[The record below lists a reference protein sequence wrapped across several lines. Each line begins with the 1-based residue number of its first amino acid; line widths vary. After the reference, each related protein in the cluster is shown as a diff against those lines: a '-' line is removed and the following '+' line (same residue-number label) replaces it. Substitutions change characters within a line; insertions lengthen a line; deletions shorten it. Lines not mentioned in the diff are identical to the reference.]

1 LEVGHVKRYNNR
13 KGDIRVTTKHGRI
26 EKIISAMEEAGATRT
41 ILIKARDVVVD
52 ERVRLKC
59 RVPIC
64 EAYGQNLMCP
74 PHVPPVEEFRGA
86 LAEFSDALLIQFT
99 VSLPQDPNGRKEDVF
114 AAAKRL
120 HELVNLGEKTAFEE
134 GFRFATGLI
143 GGCCRLCDECEGVK
157 PGGRCTHPF
166 KARPS
171 MEAMGIDVTATTE
184 EAGLAVPSYPI
195 DQSVTWTGLILL

>member
-1 LEVGHVKRYNNR
+1 VA
-13 KGDIRVTTKHGRI
+13 TKDGRI
-26 EKIISAMEEAGATRT
+26 KKIISAMEEAGATRT
-41 ILIKARDVVVD
+41 ILIKAKDVVVD

-64 EAYGQNLMCP
+64 GAYGQNLMCP
-74 PHVPPVEEFRGA
+74 PHVPPVEAFRSA
-86 LAEFSDALLIQFT
+86 LEKFSDAVLVQFT
-99 VSLPQDPNGRKEDVF
+99 VPLPEGSEGTKQDVF

-120 HELVNLGEKTAFEE
+120 HELVNLGEKNAFEE

-157 PGGRCTHPF
+157 PGGRCAHPF

-184 EAGLAVPSYPI
+184 KAGLEVPSYPI
-195 DQSVTWTGLILL
+195 DQSVTWTGLVLL

>member
-1 LEVGHVKRYNNR
+1 MGDMSATAKSSRINR
-13 KGDIRVTTKHGRI
+13 
-26 EKIISAMEEAGATRT
+26 IISTLDEAGATRT
-41 ILIKARDVVVD
+41 LLIKAKDVVVD
-52 ERVRLKC
+52 DRVRLKC
-59 RVPIC
+59 RIPIC

-74 PHVPPVEEFRGA
+74 PHVPPVEEFRTA
-86 LAEFSDALLIQFT
+86 LAEFSDAVLVQLT
-99 VSLPQDPNGRKEDVF
+99 ASLPKSPKDPKKDVF

-120 HELVNLGEKTAFEE
+120 HELVNLGERTAFEE

-157 PGGRCTHPF
+157 PGGRCAHPF

-184 EAGLAVPSYPI
+184 KAGMDVPSYPI

>member
-1 LEVGHVKRYNNR
+1 VDK
-13 KGDIRVTTKHGRI
+13 KDARI
-26 EKIISAMEEAGATRT
+26 KKIIAALEEAGATRT
-41 ILIKARDVVVD
+41 TLIRAKDVVVD
-52 ERVRLKC
+52 DRVRMKC
-59 RVPIC
+59 RIPIC

-74 PHVPPVEEFRGA
+74 PHV
-86 LAEFSDALLIQFT
+86 L
-99 VSLPQDPNGRKEDVF
+99 

-120 HELVNLGEKTAFEE
+120 HELVNLGERTAFEE

-157 PGGRCTHPF
+157 PGGRCAHPY

-184 EAGLAVPSYPI
+184 KAGLEVPSYPI

>member
-1 LEVGHVKRYNNR
+1 VRRIVRR
-13 KGDIRVTTKHGRI
+13 GDIEVATEDRRI
-26 EKIISAMEEAGATRT
+26 KKIIAALEETGATRT
-41 ILIKARDVVVD
+41 ILIKAKDVVVD

-59 RVPIC
+59 RIPIC
-64 EAYGQNLMCP
+64 EAYGRNLMCP
-74 PHVPPVEEFRGA
+74 PHVPPVEEFRAA
-86 LAEFSDALLIQFT
+86 LAEFSDAVLVQLT
-99 VSLPQDPNGRKEDVF
+99 ASLPKNPKDPRKDVF

-120 HELVNLGEKTAFEE
+120 HELVNLGERTAFEE

-157 PGGRCTHPF
+157 PGGRCEHPF

-184 EAGLAVPSYPI
+184 KAGLEAPSYPI

>member
-1 LEVGHVKRYNNR
+1 M
-13 KGDIRVTTKHGRI
+13 TTKDGRI
-26 EKIISAMEEAGATRT
+26 KKIIAALDEAGATRT
-41 ILIKARDVVVD
+41 ILIKAQDVVVD

-59 RVPIC
+59 RIPIC

-74 PHVPPVEEFRGA
+74 PHVPPVEEFRRA
-86 LAEFSDALLIQFT
+86 LGEFSDALLVQLT
-99 VSLPQDPNGRKEDVF
+99 ASVPKSSEGPKEDVF
-114 AAAKRL
+114 SAAKRL
-120 HELVNLGEKTAFEE
+120 HELVNLGERTAFEA
-134 GFRFATGLI
+134 GFHFATGLI

-157 PGGRCTHPF
+157 AGGRCAHPF

-184 EAGLAVPSYPI
+184 KAGLEIPSYPI

>member
-1 LEVGHVKRYNNR
+1 MA
-13 KGDIRVTTKHGRI
+13 TKDGRI
-26 EKIISAMEEAGATRT
+26 KKIISAMEEAGATRT
-41 ILIKARDVVVD
+41 ILIKAKDVVVD
-52 ERVRLKC
+52 DRVRLKC
-59 RVPIC
+59 RIPIC

-74 PHVPPVEEFRGA
+74 PHVPPVEEFRRA
-86 LAEFSDALLIQFT
+86 LAEFSDALLVQLT
-99 VSLPQDPNGRKEDVF
+99 ASLPKIAKGPRQDVF

-157 PGGRCTHPF
+157 PGGRCAHPF

-184 EAGLAVPSYPI
+184 KAGLDVPSYPI
-195 DQSVTWTGLILL
+195 DQSVTWTGLVLL

>member
-1 LEVGHVKRYNNR
+1 MKA
-13 KGDIRVTTKHGRI
+13 TTKSSGI
-26 EKIISAMEEAGATRT
+26 NKIISALEEAGATRT
-41 ILIKARDVVVD
+41 LPIKAGDVVVD
-52 ERVRLKC
+52 DRVRLKC
-59 RVPIC
+59 RIPIC
-64 EAYGQNLMCP
+64 EAYGRNLMCP
-74 PHVPPVEEFRGA
+74 PHVPPVEEFRTA
-86 LAEFSDALLIQFT
+86 LAGFSDAVLVQLT
-99 VSLPQDPNGRKEDVF
+99 ASLPKDPKDPKKDVF

-120 HELVNLGEKTAFEE
+120 HELVNLGERTAFEE

-157 PGGRCTHPF
+157 PGGRCAHPF

-184 EAGLAVPSYPI
+184 KAGIDVPSYPI

>member
-1 LEVGHVKRYNNR
+1 MTM
-13 KGDIRVTTKHGRI
+13 TTEDGRI
-26 EKIISAMEEAGATRT
+26 KKIISALEEAGATRT
-41 ILIKARDVVVD
+41 ILIKAKDVVVD

-59 RVPIC
+59 RIPIC
-64 EAYGQNLMCP
+64 GAYGQNLMCP
-74 PHVPPVEEFRGA
+74 PHVPPVEEFRKA
-86 LAEFSDALLIQFT
+86 LAEFSDALLVQFT
-99 VSLPQDPNGRKEDVF
+99 VSLPKSPDAPKEDVF

-157 PGGRCTHPF
+157 PGGRCAHPF

-184 EAGLAVPSYPI
+184 KAGLEAPSYPI
-195 DQSVTWTGLILL
+195 DQSVTWTGLVLL

>member
-1 LEVGHVKRYNNR
+1 VA
-13 KGDIRVTTKHGRI
+13 TKDGRI
-26 EKIISAMEEAGATRT
+26 KKIISTLDTAGATQT
-41 ILIKARDVVVD
+41 IRIKAKDVVLD

-59 RVPIC
+59 RIPIC

-74 PHVPPVEEFRGA
+74 PHVPPVQAFRAA
-86 LAEFSDALLIQFT
+86 LDRFSDALLIQLT
-99 VSLPQDPNGRKEDVF
+99 VSLPKSPKGPRKDVF

-120 HELVNLGEKTAFEE
+120 HELVNLGERTAFEE

-143 GGCCRLCDECEGVK
+143 GGCCRLCDECAGVK
-157 PGGRCTHPF
+157 PGGRCAHPF

-184 EAGLAVPSYPI
+184 KAGLKVPSYPI
-195 DQSVTWTGLILL
+195 DKSVTWTGLILL

>member
-1 LEVGHVKRYNNR
+1 MA
-13 KGDIRVTTKHGRI
+13 TKDGRI
-26 EKIISAMEEAGATRT
+26 QKIISAMEEAGATRT
-41 ILIKARDVVVD
+41 IPIKAKDVVVD

-59 RVPIC
+59 RIPIC

-74 PHVPPVEEFRGA
+74 PHVPPVEEFRRA
-86 LAEFSDALLIQFT
+86 LGEFSDGLLVQLT
-99 VSLPQDPNGRKEDVF
+99 ASLPKSLEDPKKDVF

-120 HELVNLGEKTAFEE
+120 HEMVHLGEKTAFEE

-157 PGGRCTHPF
+157 PGGRCAHPF

-184 EAGLAVPSYPI
+184 KAGLEVPSYPI

>member
-1 LEVGHVKRYNNR
+1 LGEG
-13 KGDIRVTTKHGRI
+13 KGDTKVDKKDARI
-26 EKIISAMEEAGATRT
+26 KKIIAALEEAGATRT
-41 ILIKARDVVVD
+41 TLIRAKDVVVD
-52 ERVRLKC
+52 DRVRMKC
-59 RVPIC
+59 RIPIC

-74 PHVPPVEEFRGA
+74 PHVPPVEEFRTA
-86 LAEFSDALLIQFT
+86 LAGFSDAVVVQLT
-99 VSLPQDPNGRKEDVF
+99 ASLPKSPDGPKKDVF

-120 HELVNLGEKTAFEE
+120 HELVNLGERTAFQE

-157 PGGRCTHPF
+157 PGGRCAHPY

-184 EAGLAVPSYPI
+184 KAGLEVPSYPI